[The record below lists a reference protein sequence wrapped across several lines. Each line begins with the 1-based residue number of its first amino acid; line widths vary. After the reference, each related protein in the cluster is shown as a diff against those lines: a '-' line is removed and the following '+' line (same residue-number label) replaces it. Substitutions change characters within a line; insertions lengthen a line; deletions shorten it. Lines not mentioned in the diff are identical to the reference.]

1 MTPSDFYRPFLFE
14 DLDIRGAVA
23 RLGPAWHA
31 MCQGRDYPAPVRDL
45 LGEMAAVSLLI
56 GANLKQPGRLTFQVK
71 GEGPVEML
79 VVDCDEQ
86 LRMRGMA
93 RHAVPVAADSAPA
106 LLGDGQ
112 LLLTLDAAGMAT
124 PYQSLVPLDGDTLAA
139 IFEHYLARSEQQPTR
154 LFLAADA
161 QGATGL
167 FLQALPDAQRR
178 DPDGWQRVCML
189 AGTLGPAELLA
200 ADVPDLLTRVFP
212 EETIRLYDPRPATYH
227 CPEDWEKVRGMLQT
241 LGAAEC
247 QAILDEQGH
256 ITVHDDICNH
266 VYRFG
271 ADDVAT
277 LFGPRILH

>member
-1 MTPSDFYRPFLFE
+1 MQPSDYYRPFLFE

-23 RLGPAWHA
+23 RLGPAWRA
-31 MCQGRDYPAPVRDL
+31 MCHGRDYPPAVRDM
-45 LGEMAAVSLLI
+45 LGEMTAVSLLI

-71 GEGPVEML
+71 GDGPVEML
-79 VVDCDEQ
+79 IVDCDER

-93 RHAVPVAADSAPA
+93 RHAPGVAPGPAPS

-124 PYQSLVPLDGDTLAA
+124 PYQSLVPLDGENLAA

-154 LFLAADA
+154 LMLAADA

-167 FLQALPDAQRR
+167 FLQALPDAHRR
-178 DPDGWQRVCML
+178 DADGWNRVSML
-189 AGTLGPAELLA
+189 AGTLGAEELLA
-200 ADVPDLLTRVFP
+200 GDVPELLMRVFP
-212 EETIRLYDPRPATYH
+212 EESIRLYDPRPAAYH

-241 LGAAEC
+241 LGRDEC
-247 QAILDEQGH
+247 RAILDEQGH

-266 VYRFG
+266 VYRFE
-271 ADDVAT
+271 ADDVAL
-277 LFGPRILH
+277 LFEPRILH